1 MPPQFDAP
9 LQRPERLV
17 GVDRCG
23 RPEPVPGEKH
33 EIERFEPAAVLFGG
47 VVPGFDLAVGLFVE
61 FSFEER
67 G

>member
-1 MPPQFDAP
+1 MRRCSDLNAWSVLTDAAA
-9 LQRPERLV
+9 RK
-17 GVDRCG
+17 
-23 RPEPVPGEKH
+23 PVPGEKH